1 MELNRTTKIVCTIIG
16 IMAFLM
22 FFAWASN
29 EDYKEAV
36 ISSMSNS
43 AYNKIRSEL
52 GNDCTTQEII
62 DQYKSNKLF
71 YDSLQ

>member
-1 MELNRTTKIVCTIIG
+1 
-16 IMAFLM
+16 M

-36 ISSMSNS
+36 ISSMSNT

>member
-1 MELNRTTKIVCTIIG
+1 MDINKTTKTVCIIIG
-16 IMAFLM
+16 IIAFLM

-36 ISSMSNS
+36 ISSMSNT

>member
-1 MELNRTTKIVCTIIG
+1 MDINKTTKTVCTIIG
-16 IMAFLM
+16 IIAFLM

-36 ISSMSNS
+36 ISSMPNT

-52 GNDCTTQEII
+52 GNDCTIEEII
-62 DQYKSNKLF
+62 DQYKSNKPF

>member
-36 ISSMSNS
+36 ISSMSNT
-43 AYNKIRSEL
+43 AY
-52 GNDCTTQEII
+52 CTTQEII